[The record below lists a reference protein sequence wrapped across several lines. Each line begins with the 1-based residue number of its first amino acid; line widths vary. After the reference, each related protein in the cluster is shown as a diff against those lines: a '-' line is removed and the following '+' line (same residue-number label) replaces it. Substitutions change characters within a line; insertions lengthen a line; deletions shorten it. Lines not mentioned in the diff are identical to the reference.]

1 MLKNPTKYF
10 TKEIL
15 DKLDVAAGKEF
26 LYGEMEIEE
35 ESSLEEARKEGEE
48 RGEKTLEAKSVETTN
63 EEQ

>member
-26 LYGEMEIEE
+26 LYGEMEMEE
-35 ESSLEEARKEGEE
+35 ELAVEKENI
-48 RGEKTLEAKSVETTN
+48 EKVKN
-63 EEQ
+63 EQ